1 MAKSTGLKGMHGGGD
16 KKTRGR
22 SAISFEGGGS
32 DMGTSPTAPH
42 VPQEVRRE
50 VTRPQSPGGG
60 KHRGDRRDMS
70 PTYTGN
76 AKHKA
81 RGNNPRKDVST
92 RKR

>member
-1 MAKSTGLKGMHGGGD
+1 MAKKAGTKGMSGGGT
-16 KKTRGR
+16 KGRGR
-22 SAISFEGGGS
+22 
-32 DMGTSPTAPH
+32 TSITGPSRIDGNGPRPTKPN

-50 VTRPQSPGGG
+50 ATRPQTPGAG

-76 AKHKA
+76 ARHAA
-81 RGNNPRKDVST
+81 RGNNPRTDVST